1 MLGHTGAGELGTK
14 TSVLTDMDS
23 SAINITLG
31 FSRGIK
37 HTD

>member
-1 MLGHTGAGELGTK
+1 MLGIAGAGELGTK
-14 TSVLTDMDS
+14 TSGLTDMDS
-23 SAINITLG
+23 SAMNITLG